1 MKEWLDDI
9 RMELQTMK
17 TCVERLSEQIE
28 WLEQRLEEAE
38 KQPEP
43 PSVSK
48 ESISATPV
56 SSLRWIDCVNA
67 GTSLRHGFSLN
78 DSFRF
83 TRELF
88 KGDTVRMNRMLDA
101 LDEAGTLETAIGLF
115 KNEVALPDDNEAVV
129 EFMELLR
136 KHFN

>member
-56 SSLRWIDCVNA
+56 SSPRWIDCVNA

-101 LDEAGTLETAIGLF
+101 LDEAGTLEMAIGLF

>member
-9 RMELQTMK
+9 RMELQTLK

-28 WLEQRLEEAE
+28 GLEHRLEEAE
-38 KQPEP
+38 KHPEP
-43 PSVSK
+43 PSVS
-48 ESISATPV
+48 EGSLPVTPA
-56 SSLRWIDCVNA
+56 SSPRWIDRVNA
-67 GTSLRHGFSLN
+67 RTSLRHGFSLN

-88 KGDTVRMNRMLDA
+88 KGDAVRMNRMLDA

-115 KNEVALPDDNEAVV
+115 KSEVALPDDDEAVV
-129 EFMELLR
+129 DFMELLR